1 MQSSWAQVRYIEK
14 IYNIYLCTCMIT
26 YCPGSGLQ
34 LMIMLS
40 LLINF
45 QMFFLI
51 SSLKCQEIAHR
62 FIFYCPTP
70 NDIKMTVINEE
81 KSRKCL
87 TCSLKNWLKQLKFWQ
102 IVLNIFMYVSIL
114 HVHLLMCC
122 TSVQFEGICTSLAYW
137 YSPFLILDTSTLIHL

>member
-1 MQSSWAQVRYIEK
+1 
-14 IYNIYLCTCMIT
+14 
-26 YCPGSGLQ
+26 
-34 LMIMLS
+34 MIMLS

-81 KSRKCL
+81 KKQKMFDMFAENL
-87 TCSLKNWLKQLKFWQ
+87 T
-102 IVLNIFMYVSIL
+102 
-114 HVHLLMCC
+114 
-122 TSVQFEGICTSLAYW
+122 
-137 YSPFLILDTSTLIHL
+137 

>member
-1 MQSSWAQVRYIEK
+1 MVQSSWAQVRYIEK
-14 IYNIYLCTCMIT
+14 IYNIYLCTCMVT

-87 TCSLKNWLKQLKFWQ
+87 TCSLKNWNWNFDKSCWIYSCMWVFCTYIYSCAALQFSLKVFVLHLHTGILLFW
-102 IVLNIFMYVSIL
+102 Y
-114 HVHLLMCC
+114 
-122 TSVQFEGICTSLAYW
+122 
-137 YSPFLILDTSTLIHL
+137 LILQL